1 MVTSAD
7 EIARLEEQLS
17 LSTGINQALLR
28 RVDEQAK
35 LVKGQAK
42 LVEEQAKLVEEQAK
56 QLEEQA
62 KKIDELTR
70 QVNKNSS
77 NSHKPPSSDAL
88 GKRRSIRK
96 AKKPSGKKRGG
107 QPGHKGHSRA
117 MIAADQIDVVV
128 DIFPKRC
135 DVCQR
140 VPPRTIDPDAL
151 PHQVVDLE
159 DNGRRFIT
167 EYRSHTVDCT
177 CGQQLAASTQDV
189 PSSAFGPRLQSIVC
203 MFTGA
208 YHLSRRQVPVVLREV
223 FGIEMSLGSVSN
235 IEKRM
240 SESIKAAS
248 DEAMACVAAAAV
260 KHVDETSWIRDA
272 ERCSAWVFACVAVSV
287 FRIVADGRRNTFR
300 KLLKRQRGIL
310 VSDRAS
316 VFLFWSMKQ
325 RQICWA
331 HLIRTFVDF
340 SQRDGPAA
348 AVGEDLK
355 GYAELVFRYWRDL
368 GSGKLPHSDFVRL
381 MAAVRAGMKPCLQR
395 AVKEKIP
402 YVSGSCE
409 NMLEH
414 WDAMWT
420 FVEHRDVEPTNNH
433 AERELRR
440 LVLWRKRCFG
450 SQSERGDR
458 FAERLMTVTHTLR
471 KQGGCVLD
479 FLQRS
484 LVALLDSSRPPSLL
498 AAA

>member
-1 MVTSAD
+1 MTHPSD
-7 EIARLEEQLS
+7 ENARLKQKLDASTALNKGLLAHVETLTGQLKQATEQ
-17 LSTGINQALLR
+17 
-28 RVDEQAK
+28 
-35 LVKGQAK
+35 
-42 LVEEQAKLVEEQAK
+42 VEELATRVE
-56 QLEEQA
+56 
-62 KKIDELTR
+62 ELTR
-70 QVNKNSS
+70 ELSKNSS
-77 NSHKPPSSDAL
+77 NSHKPPSSDTL
-88 GKRRSIRK
+88 GKRRSFRK
-96 AKKPSGKKRGG
+96 AKKPTGKKRGG
-107 QPGHKGHSRA
+107 QPRHKGHSRA
-117 MIAADQIDVVV
+117 MLPADQIDAVV
-128 DIFPKRC
+128 DIFPRRC
-135 DVCQR
+135 DVCQQL
-140 VPPRTIDPDAL
+140 PPRIIDADAS

-159 DNGRRFIT
+159 DNGRRYIT
-167 EYRSHTVDCT
+167 EYRRHTVVCS
-177 CGQQLAASTQDV
+177 CGERLVVSTQDV
-189 PSSAFGPRLQSIVC
+189 PASAFGPQLQSTVC

-208 YHLSRRQVPVVLREV
+208 YHLSRRQVTVVFREI

-235 IEKRM
+235 IERRM
-240 SESIKAAS
+240 SVALETAS
-248 DEAMACVAAAAV
+248 EEAMTCVASAAV

-287 FRIVADGRRNTFR
+287 FRIVADGRRGTFR
-300 KLLKRQRGIL
+300 KLLRRQRGIL

-348 AVGEDLK
+348 AVGEELK
-355 GYAELVFRYWRDL
+355 DYADLVFRYWRDL
-368 GSGKLPHSDFVRL
+368 GSGKLSHSDFVRCVT
-381 MAAVRAGMKPCLQR
+381 AVRGGMKPCLQR
-395 AVKEKIP
+395 AVHEEIP
-402 YVSGSCE
+402 YVSGSCA

-420 FVEHRDVEPTNNH
+420 FVEKPGVEPTNNH

-440 LVLWRKRCFG
+440 LVLWRKRSFG

-479 FLQRS
+479 FLRHS
-484 LVALLDSSRPPSLL
+484 LVAMLDSSRAPSLL